1 MNLTQPTRVDEAVEQ
16 RGAEYGPPSENHART
31 ARLWNAYLAS
41 RPNVPL
47 NTTDVCFLNI
57 LQKIA
62 RCMSRAG
69 PSKDSL
75 EDIQGFV
82 ENILIMHDMNNE

>member
-1 MNLTQPTRVDEAVEQ
+1 MKPTKVEQAVEQ
-16 RGAEYGPPSENHART
+16 RGAEYGPPHENHART

-62 RCMSRAG
+62 RCLSNAG
-69 PSKDSL
+69 PSADSL
-75 EDIQGFV
+75 LDIAGYAR
-82 ENILIMHDMNNE
+82 NIELLREEQT